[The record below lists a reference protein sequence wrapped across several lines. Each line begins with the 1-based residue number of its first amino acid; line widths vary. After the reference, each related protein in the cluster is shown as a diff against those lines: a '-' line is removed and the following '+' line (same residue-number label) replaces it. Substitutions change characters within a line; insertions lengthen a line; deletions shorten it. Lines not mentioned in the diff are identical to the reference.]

1 MKIQLIWN
9 LKKNL
14 PKRLN
19 IVKKATGTLFRE
31 EIENIVVSEIVNQF
45 YKKMNNMMQFLI
57 LPEKT
62 ILNNLQMYLLL
73 EYIYFSVSTVSPI
86 KNQNIEII
94 LLDSEP

>member
-1 MKIQLIWN
+1 MKSNDTDEKILNDYFEKELQEEMVEVFNDLN
-9 LKKNL
+9 EENEDSVDLELKKKNL

-57 LPEKT
+57 LPEK
-62 ILNNLQMYLLL
+62 
-73 EYIYFSVSTVSPI
+73 
-86 KNQNIEII
+86 
-94 LLDSEP
+94 